1 MYIVYI
7 ELQGM
12 DISKEL
18 TAASSIPLILSI
30 LNQGETYGYEIIRKV
45 ELLSEGD
52 IQWKDGMLYP
62 VLHKLERKGLIASDW
77 RIAPETKRKR
87 KYYRIT
93 NSGKKQLQT
102 EQTHW
107 QTMNG
112 MLAKLWNTNKIGS

>member
-1 MYIVYI
+1 MYISCI

-45 ELLSEGD
+45 ELLSGGD
-52 IQWKDGMLYP
+52 IQRKDGMLYP
-62 VLHKLERKGLIASDW
+62 VLHKLEKKGSISSDW
-77 RIAPETKRKR
+77 RIAPETNRKR

-102 EQTHW
+102 EQAHW

-112 MLAKLWNTNKIGS
+112 MLAKLWNTQKI